1 MNRRLQFIYGLST
14 AALLACSASPLLAQ
28 DSPSSPMAGAT
39 DENVYYPSG
48 TRLQSSYVV
57 VNKDLGLAATP
68 KASRE
73 ATTGFAAASEIQAE
87 LPAGYTLGPAST
99 AHITEATT
107 GAESAP
113 AAGAVP
119 MVGASDKFITVYP
132 LQYNGVPLSKGSDY
146 MAMVSGSGTLLV
158 KRERGLPESVDGTD
172 PSVTAEQAIPVA
184 AADAKDYLGTAEPQT
199 STPTLEIWVDEAKQ
213 GHLAWTFSVASASLT
228 EPKARRYWV
237 AALGEPLVLNWES
250 EIYSTHQGVITGQ
263 LWSTTPFDGTA
274 NRPLPGL
281 QVLRSISGP
290 TATGP
295 DGRYGFDSGAG
306 AANISADLDG
316 ANVDLQNQAGADISR
331 TKNGTPANPVDLN
344 FGSAND
350 NERAQVSAFY
360 WTEKAHE
367 LAGSILAPT
376 DLPNLITRVNIA
388 NSCNAFWNGN
398 SINFFQAGGACPNT
412 AYSDVVF
419 HEYGHGVD
427 SRKGGILDG
436 GYSEGFGDAMALL
449 GTRQSCLG
457 RDFFGDG
464 TCLRPATDVIL
475 WPPAPGEN
483 VHAVGRRY
491 AGFSWELIQQ
501 LAKTYGENGAYDIAS
516 RLVLAAA
523 AANPTNIPDAV
534 HLSFLADDIDGN
546 LANGTPHFREL
557 AAAADSR
564 HIPRPADPA
573 PAIAGG
579 VGVSAQFPFTDH
591 KTVSANENIVQVN
604 LHLDEE
610 SIVHISANSSAQ
622 STAPLSFRT
631 GFYNQATQSTIW
643 TGSYRNVSL
652 SNASQW
658 GNFGSKYSVKL
669 PAGDHTIYWKIWIN
683 SGTITLSSGSL
694 QVETF
699 QAPAM
704 MAIASTDVTTM
715 DGLPLIS
722 PAAGPESS
730 ETQSVDDIGEAITI
744 DNGQ

>member
-1 MNRRLQFIYGLST
+1 
-14 AALLACSASPLLAQ
+14 
-28 DSPSSPMAGAT
+28 
-39 DENVYYPSG
+39 
-48 TRLQSSYVV
+48 
-57 VNKDLGLAATP
+57 
-68 KASRE
+68 
-73 ATTGFAAASEIQAE
+73 
-87 LPAGYTLGPAST
+87 
-99 AHITEATT
+99 
-107 GAESAP
+107 
-113 AAGAVP
+113 
-119 MVGASDKFITVYP
+119 
-132 LQYNGVPLSKGSDY
+132 
-146 MAMVSGSGTLLV
+146 
-158 KRERGLPESVDGTD
+158 
-172 PSVTAEQAIPVA
+172 
-184 AADAKDYLGTAEPQT
+184 
-199 STPTLEIWVDEAKQ
+199 
-213 GHLAWTFSVASASLT
+213 
-228 EPKARRYWV
+228 
-237 AALGEPLVLNWES
+237 
-250 EIYSTHQGVITGQ
+250 
-263 LWSTTPFDGTA
+263 
-274 NRPLPGL
+274 LPGL

-295 DGRYGFDSGAG
+295 DGRYGFDNGAG
-306 AANISADLDG
+306 AASISADLDG

-331 TKNGTPANPVDLN
+331 TKNGTPANSVDLN

-388 NSCNAFWNGN
+388 DSCNAFWNGN

-427 SRKGGILDG
+427 SRKGGPRRYTAG
-436 GYSEGFGDAMALL
+436 ASAMPGLL

-564 HIPRPADPA
+564 HIPRPASTT
-573 PAIAGG
+573 IAGG
-579 VGVSAQFPFTDH
+579 ACGAPFTDH
-591 KTVSANENIVQVN
+591 KTVSARE
-604 LHLDEE
+604 
-610 SIVHISANSSAQ
+610 ISRICIWTRKASCISRQLQRAEHCP
-622 STAPLSFRT
+622 AVVPHRL
-631 GFYNQATQSTIW
+631 YNQATQSTI
-643 TGSYRNVSL
+643 
-652 SNASQW
+652 
-658 GNFGSKYSVKL
+658 
-669 PAGDHTIYWKIWIN
+669 
-683 SGTITLSSGSL
+683 
-694 QVETF
+694 
-699 QAPAM
+699 
-704 MAIASTDVTTM
+704 
-715 DGLPLIS
+715 
-722 PAAGPESS
+722 
-730 ETQSVDDIGEAITI
+730 
-744 DNGQ
+744 